1 MLNID
6 VQVGSFSLPFL
17 SANISIFQIS
27 GSSQYVP
34 LYYNQHF
41 FQNILKEGIWG
52 RGWQESFWG
61 EGLIPQSML
70 WVEICDNSFDTF
82 LALNLKLIFSF
93 SLQFQALVV
102 ELSVMISSFHLHFLS
117 YSFPFAIVL
126 VIFDVLVHVFD
137 FLWIFVYIFCS
148 AVWLNVFLH
157 QTVLFLSPSFS
168 RPVFDFLILFSPCSV
183 LQVRA
188 NQ

>member
-1 MLNID
+1 MIYKL
-6 VQVGSFSLPFL
+6 GLFLFL
-17 SANISIFQIS
+17 SSVQIFQSFKFLDLHSMSLYTIISIFFKI
-27 GSSQYVP
+27 
-34 LYYNQHF
+34 
-41 FQNILKEGIWG
+41 
-52 RGWQESFWG
+52 FWKK
-61 EGLIPQSML
+61 

-93 SLQFQALVV
+93 SLQFQVLVV

-117 YSFPFAIVL
+117 YSCPFAIVL

-137 FLWIFVYIFCS
+137 FLWIFVCIFCS

-157 QTVLFLSPSFS
+157 QTVLFLAPSFS
-168 RPVFDFLILFSPCSV
+168 RPAFDFLILFSPYSV